1 MDDRFQD
8 ILDGMPE
15 KPPRSSLEPYRELI
29 KELRRRGRS
38 IEAFDRLAAS
48 LFDSA
53 AYRQLADPRMRL
65 LGYLDLRVAM
75 LEGEIAQLE
84 LSFQNPT
91 TGTDWESTHR
101 RYADL
106 KVMLE
111 QLYEDLARH
120 WELMGQ

>member
-1 MDDRFQD
+1 GE
-8 ILDGMPE
+8 DGKAHVFE
-15 KPPRSSLEPYRELI
+15 Q
-29 KELRRRGRS
+29 
-38 IEAFDRLAAS
+38 LAAFEKWLGAS
-48 LFDSA
+48 GQQARDPHPSPRRAGGLSP
-53 AYRQLADPRMRL
+53 REGEKVSKNKLEQLEKAIADVERRIA
-65 LGYLDLRVAM
+65 DV
-75 LEGEIAQLE
+75 EGEIAQLE

-120 WELMGQ
+120 WELMGL